1 MTKKKALSSE
11 TPDPEGAQPVSFE
24 DAYRE
29 LSEIVAQLEH
39 GDLPLE
45 QALELHTR
53 GQELVK
59 LCSTQLEQ
67 AELKV
72 RKLDSE

>member
-1 MTKKKALSSE
+1 MTKKN
-11 TPDPEGAQPVSFE
+11 TPVVTPPTDQPSRTFE

-45 QALELHTR
+45 QMLELHTR
-53 GQELVK
+53 GQHLVSM
-59 LCSTQLEQ
+59 CSTMLEQ

-72 RKLDSE
+72 RQLDEE